1 MNTSTRFV
9 FFQAEDGIR
18 YWSVTGVQTCALPIL
33 RSAGAAG
40 ALDVALAAADV
51 ADLSLSLS
59 RRDGEFR
66 QLTDDPSYVTDNSAN
81 VTGTVRLDR
90 FLPDRWGLS
99 IPVTVQRTLAT
110 SEPFY
115 LSGTDLLGAALPGL
129 RARRSASSYAFSAR
143 RVRRAN
149 GGVGRWLLDPV
160 SLVGSFSSGDTR
172 TSLSDAS
179 GSSYAVN
186 LDYTSLPNA
195 TMARIA
201 GARLRVNPSR
211 IHFRSGF
218 VGSDATRFTFVGPIA
233 APRDT
238 APPAISQPPFRP

>member
-1 MNTSTRFV
+1 
-9 FFQAEDGIR
+9 G
-18 YWSVTGVQTCALPIL
+18 
-33 RSAGAAG
+33 
-40 ALDVALAAADV
+40 LDVGLGAADV

-129 RARRSASSYAFSAR
+129 RTPRRSASSYAFSAR

-160 SLVGSFSSGDTR
+160 SLVGSYSSGDTR
-172 TSLSDAS
+172 TSVPEAG

-186 LDYTSLPNA
+186 LDSTSLPNA
-195 TMARIA
+195 TMAGIA

-218 VGSDATRFTFVGPIA
+218 VGSDATRFTFVVPIA
-233 APRDT
+233 APGDT
-238 APPAISQPPFRP
+238 APPAISQQRFWQNAAG